1 MTLTTDNSMV
11 LFHGRV
17 RVQPRQGRW
26 RPYVDGLFGFNYIY
40 TKTHIEGT
48 GSCSGTGCDE
58 GVSATNLGDYV
69 SSIGAGAGVVVDVG
83 RPGGVRLDASVRYLW
98 GGEAR
103 YLTQGA
109 IHRVGNHAVLDISRS
124 RTDIVAIYVGLNF
137 GR

>member
-1 MTLTTDNSMV
+1 M
-11 LFHGRV
+11 
-17 RVQPRQGRW
+17 
-26 RPYVDGLFGFNYIY
+26 
-40 TKTHIEGT
+40 
-48 GSCSGTGCDE
+48 
-58 GVSATNLGDYV
+58 